1 MSSDIKLWFSADDL
15 AKLSQYLVIKIPT
28 SSRQCRARAKREKW
42 LSREV
47 HGKGGP
53 RGKKTEFIPPD
64 DILAEIQEFLSK
76 NPDFLSGMEDSPE
89 RSIRYKI
96 HPVKPLIGGSGAH
109 QGLITEDSAHQE
121 SPETIYIAHYADLSD
136 AIAEKAGMNT
146 GQMIVKVAV
155 NATEWLNYVG
165 LNPQHI
171 KVINVQGDS
180 MKPTLRHGDQVLVD
194 TACNRFID
202 DAIYAIQQSDRLR
215 IKRIKLKLDGS
226 IEIKSDNN
234 HGFGPETYSK
244 EEAAAFNVFGR
255 ILPFKFGKFDV

>member
-1 MSSDIKLWFSADDL
+1 MRSDIRLWFSADDL
-15 AKLSQYLVIKIPT
+15 AKLSQHLVIKIPT

-64 DILAEIQEFLSK
+64 DILVEIQAFLSK
-76 NPDFLSGMEDSPE
+76 NPNFFSKEKAE
-89 RSIRYKI
+89 KTVRYKI
-96 HPVKPLIGGSGAH
+96 HQVKPLIGGSGAH
-109 QGLITEDSAHQE
+109 RGLIAEDSEHPE
-121 SPETIYIAHYADLSD
+121 SPETVYIAHYTDQSD
-136 AIAEKAGMNT
+136 AAAGKAGMNT
-146 GQMIVKVAV
+146 DQMVVKVAV
-155 NATEWLNYVG
+155 NAAEWLNHAG
-165 LNPQHI
+165 LNPKHI

-180 MKPTLRHGDQVLVD
+180 MKPTLQHGDQVLVD

-202 DAIYAIQQSDRLR
+202 DAIYAIRQSDRLR

-226 IEIKSDNN
+226 IEVKSDNN
-234 HGFGPETYSK
+234 HGFGPEIYSK

-255 ILPFKFGKFDV
+255 ILPFKFGKFDL